1 MYKLRMFT
9 NCPIR
14 DEYKPAFIVKEGF
27 DFNSANKQH
36 KAVNAYNI
44 LRERLFAILDTPIYK
59 ITKND

>member
-9 NCPIR
+9 DCSIK

-27 DFNSANKQH
+27 NFDSIDKQH
-36 KAVNAYNI
+36 KTVNAYNL
-44 LRERLFAILDTPIYK
+44 LRERLFVILDTPIYK

>member
-9 NCPIR
+9 NSSIK

-27 DFNSANKQH
+27 EFNSINKQH
-36 KAVNAYNI
+36 KAVNAYSI
-44 LRERLFAILDTPIYK
+44 LRERLLTILDTPIYK

>member
-9 NCPIR
+9 DCSIK

-27 DFNSANKQH
+27 NFDSIDKQH
-36 KAVNAYNI
+36 KAINAYSI
-44 LRERLFAILDTPIYK
+44 LRERLLTILDTPIYK